1 VRFIHLVVVAA
12 LVTAAAYVYK
22 IKFDA
27 TLQIERLARLRME
40 IKRERDAVAHLRAE
54 WSKLDSPA
62 RIDRLAQRHLLLKP
76 VQPTQFDS
84 VERLP
89 ERLFENPLSAP
100 DTEPHANAQGSDD
113 AEIPAGTIPV
123 PAQSR

>member
-1 VRFIHLVVVAA
+1 MRFIHLVVVAA

-40 IKRERDAVAHLRAE
+40 IKRERDAVANLRAE

-76 VQPTQFDS
+76 VQPTQFGS

-89 ERLFENPLSAP
+89 ERLSENLLPAP
-100 DTEPHANAQGSDD
+100 DTEPHARAQGSDD